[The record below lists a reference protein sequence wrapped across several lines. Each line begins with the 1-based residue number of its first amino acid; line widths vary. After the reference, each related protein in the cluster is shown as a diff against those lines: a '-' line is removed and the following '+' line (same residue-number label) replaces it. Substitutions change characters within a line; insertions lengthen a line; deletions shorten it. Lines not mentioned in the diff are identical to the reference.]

1 MFAWLCLYKLDNFNN
16 IDIFL
21 YVIYYNL
28 WVSLLPYFQST
39 NCKFAKL
46 WKGVIK
52 GGNQHNW
59 KSANNHFT
67 DSIRTQTT
75 LTGLLKCGLQSTRP
89 YIFIISDFEFFVKG
103 APSRGMKNALAFWK
117 SNKQIGN
124 DAFRFVCERFRLTWG
139 ASRAEP
145 QKLYIKN
152 IAFCWV
158 LCYCYVVGLAHCHFV
173 THNYRRQLDERR
185 AWAMVDKLIMLLLA
199 FSIAVIA
206 LKLQP

>member
-1 MFAWLCLYKLDNFNN
+1 MSRANNKINCYVNLRCKERVECIRHSIRFPYNHIISDFEVFVKSWMNFNN

-21 YVIYYNL
+21 YVIYYDL

-67 DSIRTQTT
+67 DSISTQTT

-89 YIFIISDFEFFVKG
+89 YIFIISDFMGFVKSK
-103 APSRGMKNALAFWK
+103 PSRGMKNALAFWK
-117 SNKQIGN
+117 SNK
-124 DAFRFVCERFRLTWG
+124 
-139 ASRAEP
+139 
-145 QKLYIKN
+145 
-152 IAFCWV
+152 
-158 LCYCYVVGLAHCHFV
+158 
-173 THNYRRQLDERR
+173 HNRKRR
-185 AWAMVDKLIMLLLA
+185 
-199 FSIAVIA
+199 FSICLWAVPFNA
-206 LKLQP
+206 RRRKAEQGKVT